1 MHLAV
6 STINKNDR
14 VTILVRNTFKI
25 SEIVYLYK
33 VITDC
38 NSIKITI
45 DLDIEFK
52 VNFLFAYFSI
62 LLSKN
67 EYKLHSYFFILS

>member
-6 STINKNDR
+6 STINKSDR

-25 SEIVYLYK
+25 SEIVYLDK

-45 DLDIEFK
+45 DIDIE
-52 VNFLFAYFSI
+52 
-62 LLSKN
+62 SK
-67 EYKLHSYFFILS
+67 